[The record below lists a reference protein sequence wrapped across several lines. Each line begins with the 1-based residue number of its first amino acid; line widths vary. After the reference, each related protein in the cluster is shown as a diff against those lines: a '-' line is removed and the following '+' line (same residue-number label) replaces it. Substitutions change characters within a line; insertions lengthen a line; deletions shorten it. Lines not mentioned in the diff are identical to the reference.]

1 MSVIRL
7 QAKDQAR
14 LVELASKILDK
25 WRAYSDESVDVLR
38 ALMANHTTRSR
49 RSLADQALNL
59 S

>member
-25 WRAYSDESVDVLR
+25 WRAYSDESVDVL
-38 ALMANHTTRSR
+38 ASSNGESHHTITPIAPQIR
-49 RSLADQALNL
+49 R
-59 S
+59 